1 MKKIILAVIAV
12 AAVITGCGVNDADV
26 VSKNISTDAD
36 NFKVLRHI
44 VFYNGITDKT
54 IMEVTGWCNRDNEST
69 EKKLMV
75 ICKEPSGY
83 KKHFFGLSDNTT
95 YFMEQIDGSNV
106 SANFYKRT
114 FKPSIIIPDIEVR

>member
-1 MKKIILAVIAV
+1 MKKLIITMAAALAL
-12 AAVITGCGVNDADV
+12 TGCGVNDADV

-44 VFYNGITDKT
+44 VFYNSITDKV

-69 EKKLMV
+69 DQKLMV

-83 KKHFFGLSDNTT
+83 KKHFFGISDNTP
-95 YFMEQIDGSNV
+95 YFMEQIDGSHV
-106 SANFYKRT
+106 SPNFYKRT